1 VRWPFRRPRPAPTA
15 TGPTS
20 RSEPAAW
27 RSLPTIQRA
36 VLPIEPSAHS
46 GEFVLDLGTRRPLE
60 HFLAP
65 LGHEVRTEAPS
76 GIATGIADPAVA
88 RSGGPELE
96 FSHPMDR
103 QQEPVIESAVARW
116 PAATQRASEQES
128 GREEESAPVGRM
140 PVVEPVRTLQP
151 VQGAP
156 APVAAGEAEPEIL
169 PEPTAPAEVARAE
182 EVEPAPASSGS
193 GTETEAIGEDAPA
206 GEVQRAP
213 EPEAPLVGKRFGIG
227 EPLTSRPPTARE
239 APRTGAESLPLSARG
254 KTEGG
259 ERAKP
264 AGIRAADAGAL
275 TPGVQRTADI
285 PGSEGAAEV
294 VAPLTGE
301 TTPLAGKQAVLRT
314 WSTRSGEADAPSEP
328 TLEMPV
334 SRASTPFPAG
344 SDLPTPRRLAALPP
358 EAPAFAEGA
367 GGGRP
372 ETTQRAPDQ
381 IPLLAPPGSP
391 QHAAEGDAPGPSE
404 PPSRRPAGEP
414 DEDIVPDP
422 SGAFVSEAVFPPS
435 PAQVLGPATPLPPV
449 APLVSARPIG
459 RVQRASEAPPES
471 VRRVVERHTSV
482 DLQEV
487 KAHRDAS
494 SATAARQISARAFT
508 TGGEVHVPADHGS
521 LESGEGRAL
530 VAHELV
536 HAAQQGRFG
545 PSLPSEASSE
555 GQGLESQARS
565 MESAWRA
572 APELPVVARAAEPDT
587 GPPAPVM
594 DPGAA
599 AVAAGVAQ
607 REPDGSVTFHG
618 PSSGAPSPVQRTGET
633 LEASAPAP
641 EPEKEEEDL
650 DQLADKLYEPLSRR
664 LRQDLLNLRERAGR
678 LADV

>member
-1 VRWPFRRPRPAPTA
+1 VAWPFRRPRPAPTA

-46 GEFVLDLGTRRPLE
+46 GEFVQDLGTRRPLE

-65 LGHEVRTEAPS
+65 LGHDVRTEAPS
-76 GIATGIADPAVA
+76 GIATGIAAPAVA

-96 FSHPMDR
+96 FSHPLDR
-103 QQEPVIESAVARW
+103 QHEAVIGTTVGRW
-116 PAATQRASEQES
+116 PASTQRASEEES
-128 GREEESAPVGRM
+128 GRGEESAPVGRM

-151 VQGAP
+151 VQVAP

-169 PEPTAPAEVARAE
+169 PEPTAPAE
-182 EVEPAPASSGS
+182 EVETAPASSAS

-239 APRTGAESLPLSARG
+239 APRTGGESLPLSARG

-275 TPGVQRTADI
+275 TPGVQRAPDT
-285 PGSEGAAEV
+285 PGSEGAAEE

-301 TTPLAGKQAVLRT
+301 TAPLAGKPAVLRK
-314 WSTRSGEADAPSEP
+314 WSRRGGEADAPSEP
-328 TLEMPV
+328 TLEIPV
-334 SRASTPFPAG
+334 SRVSTPFPAG
-344 SDLPTPRRLAALPP
+344 SDLPTPRRLAALPA
-358 EAPAFAEGA
+358 EAHALAEG
-367 GGGRP
+367 GGGRRP

-381 IPLLAPPGSP
+381 MPLPAPPGSP
-391 QHAAEGDAPGPSE
+391 QRAAEGDVPGPSE

-414 DEDIVPDP
+414 DEDIVPEP

-435 PAQVLGPATPLPPV
+435 RTQALGPATPLPPV
-449 APLVSARPIG
+449 APLVSARPIA

-482 DLQEV
+482 DLQGV
-487 KAHRDAS
+487 NVHREAS
-494 SATAARQISARAFT
+494 SATAARQMSAKAFT

-536 HAAQQGRFG
+536 HAAQQRRFG
-545 PSLPSEASSE
+545 RSLPSEDTSE

-572 APELPVVARAAEPDT
+572 APELPVVARAAEPET
-587 GPPAPVM
+587 GAAGTVV

-618 PSSGAPSPVQRTGET
+618 PSSGESSPVQRAGET

-664 LRQDLLNLRERAGR
+664 LRQDLRNLRERAGR